1 MTLHSR
7 KQKDWFLS
15 QMVSVVVTAQAPA
28 TACGHHNAG
37 QELCYL
43 CHQRNRRNMPVYLH
57 EEVRQKELEEDQI
70 LMQYQS
76 LKDMEKLLKDEEKRN
91 ILRSDRAKID
101 AFNLGMSQAIKEKL
115 AQRPKTSDLSVSYL
129 IDSLNV

>member
-1 MTLHSR
+1 
-7 KQKDWFLS
+7 
-15 QMVSVVVTAQAPA
+15 
-28 TACGHHNAG
+28 
-37 QELCYL
+37 
-43 CHQRNRRNMPVYLH
+43 MPVYLH